1 MDGNLIHKDSEEA
14 KRQLT
19 TKRDAQG
26 KSKDKIWIVFI
37 IKIYYLLT
45 ILKDSTT
52 DSSDGPK
59 LETEASTAG
68 KEDEEE
74 DGGKSKGAGEKQ
86 LKNQFNYSDRASQS
100 YNNPMRERST
110 MTEPPPRINFAS
122 NATQWEI
129 YDAYVEDFEAQQK
142 NKETKKATKT
152 VEKKTK
158 KSNQSEQVNIYNLN
172 HVSIRIKIY
181 FLFIIIFS
189 LMMY

>member
-1 MDGNLIHKDSEEA
+1 M
-14 KRQLT
+14 
-19 TKRDAQG
+19 
-26 KSKDKIWIVFI
+26 
-37 IKIYYLLT
+37 YYLLT

-52 DSSDGPK
+52 DSGDGPK

-74 DGGKSKGAGEKQ
+74 DGGKSKAGEKQ